1 MAREVGQVRR
11 PASLSASNVR
21 SSRSAWVAGAA
32 APLAAGRAGGE
43 EGQLARVQGRGLDE
57 PGPGEPAFA
66 PQQVV
71 RAGEALPLAG
81 VGLAAVADDAGLVIA
96 VEPAL
101 QG

>member
-21 SSRSAWVAGAA
+21 SSRSAC
-32 APLAAGRAGGE
+32 
-43 EGQLARVQGRGLDE
+43 GL
-57 PGPGEPAFA
+57 GEPAFA

-81 VGLAAVADDAGLVIA
+81 VGLEAVADDTGLVIA